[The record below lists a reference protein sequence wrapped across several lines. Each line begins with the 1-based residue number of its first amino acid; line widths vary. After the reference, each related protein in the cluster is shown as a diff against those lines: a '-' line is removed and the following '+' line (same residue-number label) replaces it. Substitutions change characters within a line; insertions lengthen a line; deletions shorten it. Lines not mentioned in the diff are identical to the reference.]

1 MSVAGVGYFSVT
13 EAPVAID
20 RAANPVVRGVHVRN
34 DGTSGAPD
42 SGEENAGHTMQV
54 ADQVTRTLRRPLLA
68 LAENDRIEGLMRRNG
83 VSKGL
88 VRRFVAGEDL
98 DTAIVAVRSLAD
110 QSITS
115 TLDLLGENVDSPEA
129 ARAAVD
135 AYVVILDRLAAA
147 GLEPNISVKLTM
159 LGLDHGAEV
168 ARENMVPILERA
180 RAVGGFVRIDMEG
193 SAYTGVTI
201 DITETLHDRFPD
213 QVGTVIQSY
222 LRRSADDVERM
233 IRRGA
238 RVRLVK
244 GAYAEP
250 VDIAFTDRREV
261 DESYRRLMLRLLDAG
276 VYPAVATHDA
286 ELIGAARHF
295 AAERGITPD
304 RYEFQML
311 YGVRREMQRSL
322 VKAGYRM
329 RVYVPYGTEWYPYF
343 TRRIAERPANALFVL
358 RQLVSG

>member
-1 MSVAGVGYFSVT
+1 
-13 EAPVAID
+13 
-20 RAANPVVRGVHVRN
+20 
-34 DGTSGAPD
+34 
-42 SGEENAGHTMQV
+42 MQV

-68 LAENDRIEGLMRRNG
+68 LADSDRVEAIMRRNG

-88 VRRFVAGEDL
+88 VRRFVAGEGL
-98 DTAIVAVRSLAD
+98 DDAIAAVRDLAAR
-110 QSITS
+110 SIPS
-115 TLDLLGENVDSPEA
+115 TLDLLGENVTTQEA

-135 AYVVILDRLAAA
+135 AYVVILQRLADA

-159 LGLDHGAEV
+159 IGLDAGADV
-168 ARENMVPILERA
+168 AREHMVPILERA

-193 SAYTGVTI
+193 SAYTEQTI
-201 DITETLHDRFPD
+201 AITEALHDRFPD

-250 VDIAFTDRREV
+250 AEIAFTDRREV

-276 VYPAVATHDA
+276 AYPAIATHDSA
-286 ELIGAARHF
+286 LIAAARQF
-295 AAERGITPD
+295 TAERGIPPE

-311 YGVRREMQRSL
+311 YGVRREMQGSL
-322 VKAGYRM
+322 VGAGYRM